1 MVTSEKEASVFDFFV
16 SYKRKDSSSF
26 VERLVS
32 SLKAF
37 EAEVWLDKQ
46 QLKPGDSILSGIE
59 EGIALSIDAVI
70 ILSRNYFEGWSEH
83 ERRNLYSL
91 MVSKRLRIIPVWY
104 QLTQDDVMSLAP
116 MFADLIAIEVDEDSD
131 ESSIEVSKRILEGY
145 KVSQRE
151 SRLYELF
158 FRAVRKHSKDPDLDV
173 FLGVFENNTT
183 LLQQAI
189 DSGANI
195 NVTTSELWNRHNKII
210 LEHEDVF
217 PAWRKLF
224 LYLSERGLIGK

>member
-1 MVTSEKEASVFDFFV
+1 MVTSEKESSVFDFFV

-32 SLKAF
+32 FLKAF

-70 ILSRNYFEGWSEH
+70 VLSRNYFEGWSEH
-83 ERRNLYSL
+83 ERRSLYSL

-104 QLTQDDVMSLAP
+104 QLTHDDVMSLAP
-116 MFADLIAIEVDEDSD
+116 MFADLVAIEVDEDSD
-131 ESSIEVSKRILEGY
+131 ESSIEASKRILEGY

-151 SRLYELF
+151 ARLYELF

-173 FLGVFENNTT
+173 FLGVFENNMT

-189 DSGANI
+189 DSGANV
-195 NVTTSELWNRHNKII
+195 NVKTSELWNRYNQII